1 VRVLLD
7 TVTFVR
13 AYEGGLQSLP
23 AKARRALLESQLVLS
38 TISLVEIAIKSTL
51 SRSLHFPHEAI
62 EEAIRDMRLTV
73 LAYTPAHARRLFA
86 LPLEENHR
94 DPFDRM
100 LIAAAIEEELP
111 IVTSDRQFSRYR
123 SLQVIWR

>member
-13 AYEGGLQSLP
+13 VYESGLRPLP
-23 AKARRALLESQLVLS
+23 VKARRALQESQLFLS
-38 TISLVEIAIKSTL
+38 TISLVEIAIKCTL
-51 SRSLHFPHEAI
+51 SRSLHFPHEAVQ
-62 EEAIRDMRLTV
+62 EAIHDMRLTV
-73 LAYTPAHARRLFA
+73 LSYTPAQAHRLFA
-86 LPLEENHR
+86 LPLVEDHR